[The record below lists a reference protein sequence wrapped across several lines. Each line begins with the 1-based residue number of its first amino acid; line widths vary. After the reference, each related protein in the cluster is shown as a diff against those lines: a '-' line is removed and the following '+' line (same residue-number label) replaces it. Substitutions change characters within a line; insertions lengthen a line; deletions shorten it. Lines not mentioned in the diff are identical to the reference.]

1 MVNLSHHS
9 SSIEHRHCCL
19 LRPKLFV
26 QACPHCMVT
35 QPQSIVFCP
44 LNKIQ
49 TLSFRKFNY
58 EPSSNRIIAL
68 DETHLCEVL
77 NEIKRQSSKQVPIH
91 SVEYLYFSSLHLF
104 VSEVTHLFHL
114 FLQICNH
121 DEVIVNFIK
130 L

>member
-9 SSIEHRHCCL
+9 SSIEHRHRCL

-35 QPQSIVFCP
+35 QPQSIIFCP

-49 TLSFRKFNY
+49 TFPFRKFNY
-58 EPSSNRIIAL
+58 KLSSNRIIAL
-68 DETHLCEVL
+68 NKTHLYEVL
-77 NEIKRQSSKQVPIH
+77 NKIKRQSSKQVPIH
-91 SVEYLYFSSLHLF
+91 PVEYLYFSSLNVF
-104 VSEVTHLFHL
+104 VSYVAHLFHL

-121 DEVIVNFIK
+121 DEVIVDFIK